1 MGQSN
6 WPYSWDIFVLKVR
19 VYSTS
24 VMPTWCFNDVELG
37 ECFVLLTAAYVHARA
52 DVETELAVQHAS
64 ATFKPRGREATLA
77 TKLVTKALSL
87 RLLFCRGTYGNGTSF
102 VGMLFG

>member
-1 MGQSN
+1 M
-6 WPYSWDIFVLKVR
+6 KVR

-24 VMPTWCFNDVELG
+24 VMLTWCFNNVELG
-37 ECFVLLTAAYVHARA
+37 ECFVLLTATYVHARA
-52 DVETELAVQHAS
+52 DVETELAVRHAS

-77 TKLVTKALSL
+77 TKALSL
-87 RLLFCRGTYGNGTSF
+87 RLLFCRGAYGNGTSI